1 MMAQTY
7 GGFFTQKI
15 DLYTQKQDA
24 FVHRL
29 YRCFYLLSPR
39 GSLSLNY
46 AFKYMWWFLY
56 QEKFQYTNFGSWW
69 RWWYYQNSPG
79 FQSYSQMMISM
90 SNHLL
95 SIVFRFHYH
104 SQKVIG
110 SITFFPL
117 TKNKQNTSVV
127 KCLAFKSFLVQFLQ
141 GTPKT
146 RVAGASKE
154 EGAGSI

>member
-7 GGFFTQKI
+7 GGFHPKDRPI
-15 DLYTQKQDA
+15 YTETRCVCTS
-24 FVHRL
+24 FVQMFL
-29 YRCFYLLSPR
+29 PPQPA

-127 KCLAFKSFLVQFLQ
+127 KCLAFKSFS
-141 GTPKT
+141 
-146 RVAGASKE
+146 GAISSGNTKN
-154 EGAGSI
+154 